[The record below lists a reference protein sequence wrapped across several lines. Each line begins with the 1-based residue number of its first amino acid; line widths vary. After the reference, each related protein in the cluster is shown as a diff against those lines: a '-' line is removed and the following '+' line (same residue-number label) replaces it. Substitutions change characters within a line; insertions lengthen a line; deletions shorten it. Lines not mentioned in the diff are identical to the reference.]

1 MEQSSTRELRKLIA
15 SHVGTQGMFFYR
27 ASILAREGKIAGAYA
42 YACYNTYAKFITG
55 EMRDYHV

>member
-1 MEQSSTRELRKLIA
+1 MEQNSTRELRNLIRT
-15 SHVGTQGMFFYR
+15 HRGTQGMFFYR
-27 ASILAREGKIAGAYA
+27 ASILAREGKIAGGYA